1 MFLNTS
7 NVGIIIKYTT
17 LAYADKIGKKK
28 ENYNNEKKLYLLKID
43 GRILLILRKKI
54 GYIFMWETSTKIFR
68 LSVIFVFSAR
78 PAFS

>member
-1 MFLNTS
+1 MITTQERCVKYSFGAHFFKNEKCKELRLKLFLNTS

-43 GRILLILRKKI
+43 GRILLILRKK
-54 GYIFMWETSTKIFR
+54 
-68 LSVIFVFSAR
+68 
-78 PAFS
+78 

>member
-43 GRILLILRKKI
+43 GRILLILRKK
-54 GYIFMWETSTKIFR
+54 
-68 LSVIFVFSAR
+68 
-78 PAFS
+78 